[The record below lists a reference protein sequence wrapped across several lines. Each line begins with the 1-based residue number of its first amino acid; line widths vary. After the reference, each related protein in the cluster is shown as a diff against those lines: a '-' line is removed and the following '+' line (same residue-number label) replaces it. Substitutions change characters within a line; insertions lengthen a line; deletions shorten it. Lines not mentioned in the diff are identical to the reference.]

1 MKKREFKSESKRLLD
16 LMINSI
22 YTNKEIFLREL
33 ISNASDALDKLYY
46 LSLTDNSIKV
56 NQNDLKIM
64 LDYDKDKRTITITDN
79 GCGMNEEELEN
90 NLGTIAKSGSL
101 SFKEENKN
109 QNDVDIIGQFG
120 VGFYSAFM
128 VSKEVEVYTRKYNE
142 EDGYLWKSS
151 GIDGYTVEKCK
162 KEDIGTKIT
171 LYLKD
176 DTDDD
181 KYSDFLSEYRL
192 KNMVKKYS
200 DYIRYPIMMK
210 VENSRLKEGSDSEY
224 ETVSEIETLNSRIPL
239 WKKDKSKITTEEYNN
254 FYTDKFYDYEAP
266 LKVIHFSMEG
276 TCSFKS
282 LLFIPSHAPYDLYTK
297 EYKKGLQL
305 YSSGVL
311 IMDKCEELLPDY
323 YSFVKGVVD
332 TDDLSLNISREM
344 LQQDKKLKLIGK
356 NIESKI
362 KKELEAMLKDNF
374 EEYKKFFKTFGMQIK
389 FGVYNN
395 YGIDKDKLKDLLI
408 FYSANKKD
416 FITLKQYVDEMKKD
430 QDSIYYANGE
440 TIDKI
445 DLLPQVE
452 RVKDKKY
459 DILYLTDY
467 VDEFA
472 IKALMEY
479 EGKKFANVSDES
491 LELDSK
497 KEIEALKKIN
507 EDNKTLLDLMKEDIG
522 SNVTEV
528 RFTHRLKSH
537 PVCLT
542 TKGGLSIEME
552 KVLNA
557 MPTDEHV
564 NASVILEINESH
576 PIAAKLKDLY
586 NSDKEE
592 FKKYSKVLY
601 AQARLIEGLTLD
613 NPTEI
618 SNLMCDIMTD
628 K

>member
-79 GCGMNEEELEN
+79 GCGMNEEDLEN

-142 EDGYLWKSS
+142 EEGYLWKSS
-151 GIDGYTVEKCK
+151 GVDGYTVEKCK

-171 LYLKD
+171 LYLKA

-362 KKELEAMLKDNF
+362 KKELEVMLKDNF

-618 SNLMCDIMTD
+618 SNLMCDIMTN

>member
-151 GIDGYTVEKCK
+151 GVDGYTVEKCK

-311 IMDKCEELLPDY
+311 IMDKCEELLPVY

-362 KKELEAMLKDNF
+362 KKELEVMLKDNF

-618 SNLMCDIMTD
+618 SNLMCDIMTN